1 MFDDAATVR
10 LDRDASKNL
19 LYGAG
24 VHVCPGAP
32 LARLELRVFLEE
44 LLART
49 KTIELSPDG
58 AIVMAAYPAAGY
70 ASLNVRFNLV

>member
-1 MFDDAATVR
+1 MR
-10 LDRDASKNL
+10 LDRGPSKSL
-19 LYGAG
+19 VYGAG

-44 LLART
+44 LLAKT

-58 AIVMAAYPAAGY
+58 AIVMAEYPASGY
-70 ASLNVRFNLV
+70 AALNVRFELV